1 MILKLFQHIR
11 NNFLEFWVVWNG
23 GYPSTYL
30 NLGQNSKQKFQFFL
44 NFTFLIFW
52 GRFTSIPGSPISH
65 YCKCPLSVHNLSNFE
80 SDLVMMIHN
89 VRVPASKK
97 IFLLKLKEDVKTIK
111 NTKEWLINADKLS
124 NIYKIENDTCT
135 KSLMESITKTYE
147 KSNRNKINIEAKKS
161 LKLMTGS
168 NNNASIMC

>member
-1 MILKLFQHIR
+1 
-11 NNFLEFWVVWNG
+11 
-23 GYPSTYL
+23 
-30 NLGQNSKQKFQFFL
+30 
-44 NFTFLIFW
+44 
-52 GRFTSIPGSPISH
+52 
-65 YCKCPLSVHNLSNFE
+65 
-80 SDLVMMIHN
+80 MMIHN

-135 KSLMESITKTYE
+135 KSLMESITKTYK